1 MIELI
6 LNLVQSVVVRRD
18 AGVVDL
24 LESHDH
30 RISNAGLVDRN
41 HFAVVVEPVRF
52 RAQDFHLGTSRRA
65 DLRHFRLLFRRRGS
79 FTLFLRNEKREK
91 KVSARTPKKHY
102 YIGGSSSRAK
112 TRKKQPLKKKNP
124 ARSDTPGN
132 ISPEHERMRIEK
144 RGASTPRERKNH
156 PYLRSNFQRRSLG
169 RLFSVN
175 GGVPVC
181 WKGRRVKGVSFSR
194 PIF

>member
-1 MIELI
+1 
-6 LNLVQSVVVRRD
+6 
-18 AGVVDL
+18 
-24 LESHDH
+24 
-30 RISNAGLVDRN
+30 
-41 HFAVVVEPVRF
+41 
-52 RAQDFHLGTSRRA
+52 
-65 DLRHFRLLFRRRGS
+65 LRHFRLLFRRRGS
-79 FTLFLRNEKREK
+79 FTLFLRNEKRKKGQRENSKETLLHRRLIITGKNKEK
-91 KVSARTPKKHY
+91 TAS
-102 YIGGSSSRAK
+102 
-112 TRKKQPLKKKNP
+112 QKKNP

-181 WKGRRVKGVSFSR
+181 
-194 PIF
+194 

>member
-102 YIGGSSSRAK
+102 YIGSSSRVK
-112 TRKKQPLKKKNP
+112 TSKKQPLKKKI
-124 ARSDTPGN
+124 RLVL
-132 ISPEHERMRIEK
+132 IRPEIYRPSTKEWESKNAALIRLASEK
-144 RGASTPRERKNH
+144 IIRTSALTFKDALLDVCFLLMVVFLYVEK
-156 PYLRSNFQRRSLG
+156 
-169 RLFSVN
+169 
-175 GGVPVC
+175 GGE
-181 WKGRRVKGVSFSR
+181 
-194 PIF
+194 

>member
-1 MIELI
+1 LIELI

-79 FTLFLRNEKREK
+79 FTLFLRNEKRKKGQRENSKETLLHRRLIITGKNKEK
-91 KVSARTPKKHY
+91 TAS
-102 YIGGSSSRAK
+102 
-112 TRKKQPLKKKNP
+112 QKKK
-124 ARSDTPGN
+124 SG
-132 ISPEHERMRIEK
+132 
-144 RGASTPRERKNH
+144 
-156 PYLRSNFQRRSLG
+156 
-169 RLFSVN
+169 
-175 GGVPVC
+175 
-181 WKGRRVKGVSFSR
+181 SF
-194 PIF
+194 

>member
-1 MIELI
+1 LIELI

-24 LESHDH
+24 LKSHDH

-52 RAQDFHLGTSRRA
+52 RAQDFHLGTSRRT

-79 FTLFLRNEKREK
+79 FTLFLRKEKRK
-91 KVSARTPKKHY
+91 KGQREDSKETLLYRLIITGKK
-102 YIGGSSSRAK
+102 SSS
-112 TRKKQPLKKKNP
+112 QKKNP
-124 ARSDTPGN
+124 ALSDTPGN
-132 ISPEHERMRIEK
+132 ISPKQKRMRIEK
-144 RGASTPRERKNH
+144 RGAYTPRERKNH

-175 GGVPVC
+175 GGVPV
-181 WKGRRVKGVSFSR
+181 R
-194 PIF
+194 

>member
-79 FTLFLRNEKREK
+79 FTLFLRNEKRK
-91 KVSARTPKKHY
+91 KGQRENSKETLLHRLIITGKNKQ
-102 YIGGSSSRAK
+102 K
-112 TRKKQPLKKKNP
+112 TASQKKNP

-144 RGASTPRERKNH
+144 RGAYTPRERKNH

-181 WKGRRVKGVSFSR
+181 
-194 PIF
+194 

>member
-79 FTLFLRNEKREK
+79 FTLFIRNEKRKKGQRENSKETLLHRRLIITGKNKEK
-91 KVSARTPKKHY
+91 TAS
-102 YIGGSSSRAK
+102 
-112 TRKKQPLKKKNP
+112 QKKNP

-181 WKGRRVKGVSFSR
+181 
-194 PIF
+194 